1 MSLLVVPSPTLVF
14 SGDEASLSLHNLTA
28 AAMAFRVVPS
38 AADALEIA
46 PASGVLAAAQSV
58 RVALRR
64 TTAAGVPH
72 ALYVRTIP
80 APADGASAADAWAA
94 AGDRVEEHALTCE
107 APVADDNGRDAS
119 PGRSL
124 VDALGAAAGASSREL
139 RERLDAAERLAVLRS
154 VQLADANAR
163 LERLDA
169 SSVVD
174 AVRMPPPPQAPP
186 PPPDVAARIAT
197 ARATARR
204 WPLLSHL
211 AVAILA
217 AWAAGGASSPPPP
230 CPEAGAAPP
239 ARVRFGVG
247 PLTLA
252 WR

>member
-1 MSLLVVPSPTLVF
+1 
-14 SGDEASLSLHNLTA
+14 
-28 AAMAFRVVPS
+28 MAFRVVP
-38 AADALEIA
+38 APPTLEIA

-80 APADGASAADAWAA
+80 APADGATAADAWAA

-107 APVADDNGRDAS
+107 APVADDSGRDAS

-124 VDALGAAAGASSREL
+124 VDALGAAGASSREL

-169 SSVVD
+169 SSRRRG
-174 AVRMPPPPQAPP
+174 AH
-186 PPPDVAARIAT
+186 AAAAAGAAAT
-197 ARATARR
+197 AGRGREFRDGAFGRPA
-204 WPLLSHL
+204 
-211 AVAILA
+211 LA
-217 AWAAGGASSPPPP
+217 AALPSRRRDPRRVGAGGASSAPP
-230 CPEAGAAPP
+230 CKRPARR